1 MGAWLRVWHLW
12 VDAQPQQAQRL
23 GWLPPVWA
31 SRVHQPHR
39 DLKCGPSAWRE
50 TKLDESSVSLVGT
63 VGWSQDEELE
73 CKNIKIRGK
82 KEKFSKPLKH
92 DYILKPSYYI

>member
-1 MGAWLRVWHLW
+1 MGAWLRVWHLR
-12 VDAQPQQAQRL
+12 VDAEPQQAQKL

-50 TKLDESSVSLVGT
+50 TKLEESSMSLVGT
-63 VGWSQDEELE
+63 MGRSQGKELE
-73 CKNIKIRGK
+73 CNNIKIRGK
-82 KEKFSKPLKH
+82 REKSSKLLQP
-92 DYILKPSYYI
+92 DYILKPSY